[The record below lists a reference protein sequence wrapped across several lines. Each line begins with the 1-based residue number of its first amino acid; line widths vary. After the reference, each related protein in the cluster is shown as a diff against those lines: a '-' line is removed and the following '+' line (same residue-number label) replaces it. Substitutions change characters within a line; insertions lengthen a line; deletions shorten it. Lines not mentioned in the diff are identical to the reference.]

1 MTPTPSS
8 QTGHQPASSIR
19 SSFKDLFD
27 VVVRRKWLI
36 LGCMV
41 LGVMLGGL
49 MVWLKEDVYR
59 SWTVLLIEWPDGS
72 GQARSSGLGEY
83 SDQER
88 VTLVTQR
95 VLSRMNLQKVIDEFH
110 LYPTLLPLRG
120 YEFTIEELRKS
131 IQVQPKEN
139 AGRIE
144 ALAISFAHADPNI
157 ARQVIAK
164 LADGYIQ
171 ETAQR
176 KAQAN
181 EETAETL
188 AQALSAVKISISQK
202 EEALSAYRLKNA
214 DGLLETL
221 RENLRARDRL
231 QAEQRRIQNAL
242 SVLPAQIEQAEQAI
256 QEQEAQLAEASLRSR
271 QRGGEERQVL
281 AMRLVSLQ
289 NALIVKSGE
298 LPGDHPD
305 ILDLTGQ
312 IKKIEQDL
320 EDHLKNEGEDVAALT
335 SRLIALRKNRYDLNQ
350 QQDVLREQ
358 GEKTSRRLKAFEA
371 KIEQTPLRQQELQDL
386 EREHEALQSE
396 YERLN
401 KRWIEARISESLN
414 SRKREP
420 EFRILDPAT
429 FPAQPEGMRR
439 AWMPLGG
446 YAVGTALG
454 LGLAMILD
462 WLSPTFRRSEDVEIS
477 LGLQTLATIP
487 SFNLA
492 YGKSL
497 KLLSGAINAGAVKG
511 ELALPGPLR
520 RGYPD
525 AGNAQKHAM
534 YGGKPSDPPAFPTR
548 LNLVARWR
556 PESIVAEQ
564 YRVAATRLDL
574 LGEGD
579 PCTIVLVTSAKKGEG
594 KTCTSSNLAY
604 TLARDLEESTLVIDC
619 DFKCPNLHNVFVMN
633 PRPGVADFL
642 AGQEP
647 LEACLQQIADVPLW
661 CMPAGNLD
669 QHPVSLS
676 KLHKIGLILS
686 SVKSRYRYII
696 LDGPPIL
703 PLADINIL
711 SGLANIVLM
720 VVRFGTT
727 PKDVVQ
733 KAVEMIHF
741 RGPTRLVLTDAGMHS
756 VPSYVSQ
763 GYAAPLAVG
772 HHT

>member
-1 MTPTPSS
+1 MMASPSS
-8 QTGHQPASSIR
+8 ETGHPPSSSMR
-19 SSFKDLFD
+19 SSFTDLFD

-36 LGCMV
+36 LSCMV

-72 GQARSSGLGEY
+72 SQSRSSGLGEL

-88 VTLVTQR
+88 VALVTQR
-95 VLSRMNLQKVIDEFH
+95 VLSRMNLRQVIDEFH

-120 YEFTIEELRKS
+120 YEFTMQELRKS
-131 IQVQPKEN
+131 IHVQTKEN

-144 ALAISFAHADPNI
+144 ALTISFAHPDPDI
-157 ARQVIAK
+157 ARKVVAK

-171 ETAQR
+171 DTSQR
-176 KAQAN
+176 QAPPD
-181 EETAETL
+181 EETAE
-188 AQALSAVKISISQK
+188 ALSKKLVAVKASLSHK
-202 EEALSAYRLKNA
+202 DEELSAYRLKNA

-221 RENLRARDRL
+221 RENLRTRGRL

-242 SVLPAQIEQAEQAI
+242 SVLPVQIEQAEQTI
-256 QEQEAQLAEASLRSR
+256 REQETRLADASLRAR
-271 QRGGEERQVL
+271 QRSGEERQVL

-289 NALIVKSGE
+289 NALITKSSELGE
-298 LPGDHPD
+298 DHPD
-305 ILDLTGQ
+305 VLDLTGQ
-312 IKKIEQDL
+312 IKEVEQAL
-320 EDHLKNEGEDVAALT
+320 ETHLKNEGEDVATIT
-335 SRLIALRKNRYDLNQ
+335 SRLTELRNNRYDLNQ
-350 QQDVLREQ
+350 QLDRLQEQ
-358 GEKTSRRLKAFEA
+358 GDKISRQVQVLEA
-371 KIEQTPLRQQELQDL
+371 RIEQTPLRQEELQDL
-386 EREHEALQSE
+386 EREYETLQTE

-414 SRKREP
+414 SRKQEP
-420 EFRILDPAT
+420 EFRVLDSAT
-429 FPAQPEGMRR
+429 FPNQPEGMRR

-446 YAVGTALG
+446 YAVGTVLG

-462 WLSPTFRRSEDVEIS
+462 WFSPTFRRSEDVEIS

-497 KLLSGAINAGAVKG
+497 KLLSGAIAADAAKG
-511 ELALPGPLR
+511 ELALSGPQR

-525 AGNAQKHAM
+525 AGISQKRGV
-534 YGGKPSDPPAFPTR
+534 YGGKPSDSPAFPAR
-548 LNLVARWR
+548 LNLVSRWR

-579 PCTIVLVTSAKKGEG
+579 QCTIVLVTSAKKGEG

-619 DFKCPNLHNVFVMN
+619 DYKCPNLHNIFVMN
-633 PRPGVADFL
+633 GRPGVADFL

-647 LEACLQQIADVPLW
+647 LEACLQPIADVPLW
-661 CMPAGNLD
+661 CMPAGNLE

-676 KLHKIGLILS
+676 KLHKIALILS
-686 SVKSRYRYII
+686 AVKSRYRYII

-733 KAVEMIHF
+733 KAIEMIHF
-741 RGPTRLVLTDAGMHS
+741 RGPTRLVLTDAGMHG
-756 VPSYVSQ
+756 VPNYVHQ
-763 GYAAPLAVG
+763 GYATPLAVG
-772 HHT
+772 HHS

>member
-8 QTGHQPASSIR
+8 QTGHPPL
-19 SSFKDLFD
+19 SSFRASFRELFD

-36 LGCMV
+36 LSCMV

-49 MVWLKEDVYR
+49 MVWFKEDVYR

-72 GQARSSGLGEY
+72 RQTRSSGLAEF

-88 VTLVTQR
+88 VALVTQR
-95 VLSRMNLQKVIDEFH
+95 VLSRMNLRKVIDEFH
-110 LYPTLLPLRG
+110 LYPKVLPLRG
-120 YEFTIEELRKS
+120 YEFTIKELRKS
-131 IQVQPKEN
+131 IQVQTKEN

-144 ALAISFAHADPNI
+144 ALAISFAHPDPNI
-157 ARQVIAK
+157 ARQVIAQ
-164 LADGYIQ
+164 LADGYIE
-171 ETAQR
+171 ETSQR
-176 KAQAN
+176 QTQAN

-188 AQALSAVKISISQK
+188 AQELSGVKDAISQK
-202 EEALSAYRLKNA
+202 EEELSAYRLKNA

-221 RENLRARDRL
+221 RENLRTRDRL

-242 SVLPAQIEQAEQAI
+242 RVLPAQIEEVEQTI
-256 QEQEAQLAEASLRSR
+256 REQEAQLAEASLRSR

-289 NALIVKSGE
+289 NVLIMKSGE

-305 ILDLTGQ
+305 ILDLTAQ
-312 IKKIEQDL
+312 IKKIEKDL
-320 EDHLKNEGEDVAALT
+320 EDHLKNEGEDVAAITSSLT
-335 SRLIALRKNRYDLNQ
+335 ALRNTRYDLNQ
-350 QQDVLREQ
+350 QQGVLQEQ
-358 GEKTSRRLKAFEA
+358 GEKTSRRLRAFEA

-386 EREHEALQSE
+386 EREHETLQAE

-414 SRKREP
+414 SRKQEP

-446 YAVGTALG
+446 YLVGSLLG

-487 SFNLA
+487 SFKLA

-497 KLLSGAINAGAVKG
+497 KLLAGAIHAGAVKG

-525 AGNAQKHAM
+525 EGHSQKHGM
-534 YGGKPSDPPAFPTR
+534 YGGKPADPPAFPVR

-579 PCTIVLVTSAKKGEG
+579 QCTIVLVTSAKKGEG

-604 TLARDLEESTLVIDC
+604 TLARDLEEPTLVIDC
-619 DFKCPNLHNVFVMN
+619 DYKCPNLHNVFVMN
-633 PRPGVADFL
+633 AGPGVADFL

-661 CMPAGNLD
+661 CMPAGNLE

-676 KLHKIGLILS
+676 KLHKIALILS
-686 SVKSRYRYII
+686 AVKSRYRYII

-727 PKDVVQ
+727 HKDVVQ

-741 RGPTRLVLTDAGMHS
+741 RGPTRLVLTDAGMHGM
-756 VPSYVSQ
+756 PSYVSQ
-763 GYAAPLAVG
+763 GYATPLAVG
-772 HHT
+772 HHP